1 MGNFGT
7 LLQNEL
13 VLYLGQLLPQLCL
26 QHGILQDG
34 LLGAYAY
41 AEKPVFPLD
50 QIVISLN
57 VDTIA
62 IAGRGSKV
70 AIIGRGTTKLD
81 AAVESVA
88 KKTGR
93 AIESSTDAN
102 SFIQRQDGWALT
114 QKGVPALMVGG
125 SFADLDLMQ
134 KFLGSEYHGPN
145 DELTDKTELG
155 GAADDTDLHIALGQ
169 YFADTRKYK
178 SVKAGE

>member
-1 MGNFGT
+1 MRR
-7 LLQNEL
+7 LSRS
-13 VLYLGQLLPQLCL
+13 P
-26 QHGILQDG
+26 
-34 LLGAYAY
+34 
-41 AEKPVFPLD
+41 
-50 QIVISLN
+50 
-57 VDTIA
+57 
-62 IAGRGSKV
+62 
-70 AIIGRGTTKLD
+70 
-81 AAVESVA
+81 